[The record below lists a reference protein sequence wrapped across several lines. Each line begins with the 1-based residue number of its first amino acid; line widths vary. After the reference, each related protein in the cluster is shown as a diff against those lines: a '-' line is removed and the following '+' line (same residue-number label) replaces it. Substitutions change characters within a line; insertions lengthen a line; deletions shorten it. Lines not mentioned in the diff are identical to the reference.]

1 MDILIDLK
9 TKTMLKK
16 FSMKEMSAFLRILR
30 RFN

>member
-16 FSMKEMSAFLRILR
+16 FSMKEMSAFCV
-30 RFN
+30 F